1 MYRSRGLRQRSIK
14 TVKAMTKTI
23 IQEIKEAKLEVELEK
38 EFNGLTKNVSKKEY
52 VESVLKALDRL
63 GILEKL

>member
-1 MYRSRGLRQRSIK
+1 
-14 TVKAMTKTI
+14 VKAMTKTI
-23 IQEIKEAKLEVELEK
+23 VQEIKEAKLEVELEK

>member
-1 MYRSRGLRQRSIK
+1 MYGSRGLRQRSIK

-38 EFNGLTKNVSKKEY
+38 EFNDLTKNVSKKEY

>member
-1 MYRSRGLRQRSIK
+1 MYGSRGLRQRSIK

-23 IQEIKEAKLEVELEK
+23 VQEIKEAKLEVELEK
-38 EFNGLTKNVSKKEY
+38 EFNDLTKNVSKKEY

>member
-38 EFNGLTKNVSKKEY
+38 EFNDLTKNVSKKEY